1 VVAEQRDNA
10 LRAGVSLIV
19 MPGSE
24 ALVRTVPAL
33 AVELLSNLIDNAI
46 RHGSAGEV
54 VRVAVVDGPLIL
66 IEDEGPG
73 IPHSERERV
82 FTRFAQ
88 LPRDAR
94 SEGSGLGLS
103 IALSLAEAIGAE
115 LRLEDGANG
124 AGLRV
129 AIRFPLA

>member
-1 VVAEQRDNA
+1 
-10 LRAGVSLIV
+10 AGVSLIV

-46 RHGSAGEV
+46 SHGSAGEV

-73 IPHSERERV
+73 SPHSERERV

-94 SEGSGLGLS
+94 SEGSG
-103 IALSLAEAIGAE
+103 
-115 LRLEDGANG
+115 
-124 AGLRV
+124 
-129 AIRFPLA
+129 